1 MQRLTKIEDIF
12 LVTGRGLIVVPGPL
26 RSEFAGGSS
35 LPVELRR
42 PDGTVLY
49 AQASLQHFFQ
59 SPPPPPEIAKQWGCV
74 LSGVT
79 KEQVPIGTEVW
90 SRDAV

>member
-1 MQRLTKIEDIF
+1 MRCLTKIEDTF

-26 RSEFAGGSS
+26 RSEVAGGTD
-35 LPVELRR
+35 LPVQLRL
-42 PDGTVLY
+42 PDGTVL
-49 AQASLQHFFQ
+49 AARASLQHVFL
-59 SPPPPPEIAKQWGCV
+59 SPPPPPQIAVQWGCI

-90 SRDAV
+90 GEHAA